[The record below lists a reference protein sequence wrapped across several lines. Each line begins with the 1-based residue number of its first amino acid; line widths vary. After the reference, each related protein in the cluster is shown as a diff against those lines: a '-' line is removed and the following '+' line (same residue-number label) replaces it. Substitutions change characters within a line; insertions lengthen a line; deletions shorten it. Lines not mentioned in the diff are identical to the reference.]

1 MKKLIIA
8 SAFTLLFATGYGQ
21 TLADQ
26 IYKTDSTWKAFLND
40 SKEKSNIAWEN
51 MLKRESKKPA
61 VQEIPEFKEN
71 PNFVRN
77 SYQSSN
83 PFQNNRRIRISRLA
97 DSSEICYSCGFSY
110 GA

>member
-51 MLKRESKKPA
+51 MLKRESKSLLYKRF
-61 VQEIPEFKEN
+61 QSLKRILILLEIHINHLILFKITEIHPILLN
-71 PNFVRN
+71 PKRKW
-77 SYQSSN
+77 
-83 PFQNNRRIRISRLA
+83 
-97 DSSEICYSCGFSY
+97 
-110 GA
+110 

>member
-21 TLADQ
+21 THADQ

-83 PFQNNRRIRISRLA
+83 PFQNNRNP
-97 DSSEICYSCGFSY
+97 SY
-110 GA
+110 PSKSKEKMVIIYYERE

>member
-83 PFQNNRRIRISRLA
+83 PFKIT
-97 DSSEICYSCGFSY
+97 EIHPILLNPKRKW
-110 GA
+110 

>member
-40 SKEKSNIAWEN
+40 SKEKVI
-51 MLKRESKKPA
+51 LLGKT
-61 VQEIPEFKEN
+61 
-71 PNFVRN
+71 
-77 SYQSSN
+77 
-83 PFQNNRRIRISRLA
+83 
-97 DSSEICYSCGFSY
+97 C
-110 GA
+110 